1 MSIENLKT
9 HVLGRI
15 AEAGR
20 KAFGQEPEGLEI
32 GFPPD
37 LQLGHLAV
45 GCFPL
50 SRQLRRSPAEIAKTL
65 AAAVSA
71 DEVIASAAAAG
82 PYINFKLFNRV
93 FFGSAIEAIH
103 AGGDRY
109 GDGPAG
115 RGRRVMVEYLSPNT
129 NKPLHLGHLR
139 NAALGIAVSRMLAA
153 TGHRVVKSILIN
165 DRGVHICKSMLA
177 WERFGNG
184 ATPQSEGVKG
194 DHFVGKW
201 YVRYAI
207 ESEKDPALEK
217 GIQEMLQKWEA
228 GDPPTLALWKQM
240 NQWVYDGF
248 AETYRRFAMD
258 FDVFYYESDTYRLGK
273 DVIAEGLRK
282 NVFVTDE
289 RGNTV
294 YHLPEKQFGL
304 EKNGSPKKVT
314 VLRPDGTSL
323 YITQDIGTAILKVTQ
338 HLLDSSV
345 YVVGSEQEHHFK
357 CLFAMLAALGYA
369 WASNCHHLSYG
380 MVYLPEGKMKS
391 REGKVVDAD
400 DLIAGMAELAEEEI
414 RRRDPEGRLSAAEIK
429 QRAAVIGTGAIK
441 YYLLRVRP
449 TQSINFDPAESIS
462 FDGFTGPYCQYAY
475 ARIFGILEKA
485 GQRGVEDRGLDF
497 ALLGNSEEL
506 LLLKML
512 IQFPEEVASGVAE
525 YNPSRVAV
533 HVFNTA
539 KAFNQFY
546 NKHAVLQAGSSEL
559 TAARLAMIKAT
570 AAVLKRGLNLLGI
583 DVLENM

>member
-1 MSIENLKT
+1 MPIENLKA
-9 HVLGRI
+9 HIRARM
-15 AEAGR
+15 AEASR
-20 KAFGQEPEGLEI
+20 KAFGREPEGLDI

-50 SRQLRRSPAEIAKTL
+50 SKPLRRSPAEIAKTL
-65 AAAVSA
+65 AAAISA
-71 DEVIASAAAAG
+71 DEVIESADAAG
-82 PYINFKLFNRV
+82 PYINFRLAGRV
-93 FFGSAIEAIH
+93 FFGGVIEAIL
-103 AGGDRY
+103 AAGDRY
-109 GDGPAG
+109 GNVPLGQ
-115 RGRRVMVEYLSPNT
+115 GRRVMVEYLSPNT

-139 NAALGIAVSRMLAA
+139 NAALGISVSRMLAA
-153 TGHRVVKSILIN
+153 TDHRLVKSILVN

-184 ATPQSEGVKG
+184 ATPESEGVKG
-194 DHFVGKW
+194 DHFVGRW

-207 ESEKDPALEK
+207 EAEKDATLEK
-217 GIQEMLQKWEA
+217 SIQDMLKRWEE
-228 GDPPTLALWKQM
+228 GDPQTVALWKRM

-248 AETYRRFAMD
+248 AETYRRFGMD
-258 FDVFYYESDTYRLGK
+258 FDVFYYESDTYKLGR
-273 DVIAEGLRK
+273 DVIAEGLEK
-282 NVFVTDE
+282 GVFSRDE

-294 YHLPEKQFGL
+294 FHLPEQQFGL
-304 EKNGSPKKVT
+304 EKSGAPKKVT

-338 HLLDSSV
+338 HELDSSV

-357 CLFAMLAALGYA
+357 CLFAMLASLGYA

-400 DLIAGMAELAEEEI
+400 DLIAGMVELAEAEI
-414 RRRDPEGRLSAAEIK
+414 RRRDPERRLSDAEVG
-429 QRAAVIGTGAIK
+429 QRAAVIGIGAVK
-441 YYLLRVRP
+441 FYLLRVRP

-485 GQRGVEDRGLDF
+485 GRPSAGDGGLDGGR
-497 ALLGNSEEL
+497 LGNIEEL

-512 IQFPEEVASGVAE
+512 IQFPEEVASGIAE
-525 YNPSRVAV
+525 YNPSRVAA

-546 NKHAVLQAGSSEL
+546 NKHAVLQAGSHEL
-559 TAARLAMIKAT
+559 TAARLALIRAT
-570 AAVLKRGLNLLGI
+570 AVVLKRGLNLLGI

>member
-1 MSIENLKT
+1 MSIDQLKT
-9 HVLGRI
+9 HVLDRI
-15 AEAGR
+15 SEACR
-20 KAFGQEPEGLEI
+20 TAFGQAAEGMEI

-50 SRQLRRSPAEIAKTL
+50 SKQLRKSPAEIAKTL
-65 AAAVSA
+65 AAAISA
-71 DEVIASAAAAG
+71 DEVIESAAAAG
-82 PYINFKLFNRV
+82 PYINFRLANRI
-93 FFGSAIEAIH
+93 FFGGVIDAILA
-103 AGGDRY
+103 AGGRY
-109 GDGPAG
+109 GDGSVG
-115 RGRRVMVEYLSPNT
+115 SNRRVMVEYLSPNT

-139 NAALGIAVSRMLAA
+139 NAALGISVARMLEA

-184 ATPQSEGVKG
+184 ATPASEGVKG

-207 ESEKDPALEK
+207 ESEKDPTLEN
-217 GIQEMLQKWEA
+217 GIQDMLKRWEE
-228 GDPPTLALWKQM
+228 GDPQTVDCWKRM

-248 AETYRRFAMD
+248 AETYRSFGMD

-273 DVIAEGLRK
+273 DVIAEGMEK
-282 NVFVTDE
+282 GVFIRDE
-289 RGNTV
+289 RGNSV
-294 YHLPEKQFGL
+294 YPLPEKQFGL
-304 EKNGSPKKVT
+304 EKSGSPKKVT

-338 HLLDSSV
+338 HHLDSSV

-357 CLFAMLAALGYA
+357 CLFSMLAALGYA

-400 DLIAGMAELAEEEI
+400 DLIAGMVELAEEEI
-414 RRRDPEGRLSAAEIK
+414 RRRDPERKLSDGEVR

-485 GQRGVEDRGLDF
+485 GPRGSEGRGIDF
-497 ALLGNSEEL
+497 ALLGNTEEL

-525 YNPSRVAV
+525 YNPSRVAA

-546 NKHAVLQAGSSEL
+546 NKHAVLQAGSNEL
-559 TAARLAMIKAT
+559 TAARLALIKAT
-570 AAVLKRGLNLLGI
+570 AVVLKRGLNLLGI

>member
-1 MSIENLKT
+1 MSIDHLKK
-9 HVLGRI
+9 HVLDRI

-20 KAFGQEPEGLEI
+20 KAFDQAAEGVEI

-50 SRQLRRSPAEIAKTL
+50 SKQLRRSPAEIAKAL
-65 AAAVSA
+65 AAAIPA
-71 DEVIASAAAAG
+71 DEVIESAAAAG
-82 PYINFKLFNRV
+82 PYINFKLANRV
-93 FFGSAIEAIH
+93 FFGGAIGAIL
-103 AGGDRY
+103 AAGDRY
-109 GDGPAG
+109 GDAPLG
-115 RGRRVMVEYLSPNT
+115 RNRRVMVEYLSPNT

-139 NAALGIAVSRMLAA
+139 NAALGISLSRMLAA

-184 ATPQSEGVKG
+184 ATPASDGVKG

-207 ESEKDPALEK
+207 ESEKDPTLEN
-217 GIQEMLQKWEA
+217 GIQDMLKRWEE
-228 GDPPTLALWKQM
+228 GDPKTVDLWKRM

-248 AETYRRFAMD
+248 AETYRNFGMD
-258 FDVFYYESDTYRLGK
+258 FDVFYYESETYQLGK
-273 DVIAEGLRK
+273 DVIAEGMGK
-282 NVFVTDE
+282 GVFIRDE
-289 RGNTV
+289 RGNSV
-294 YHLPEKQFGL
+294 YPLPEKQFGL

-338 HLLDSSV
+338 HYLDSSV

-357 CLFAMLAALGYA
+357 CLFSMLGALGYA

-400 DLIAGMAELAEEEI
+400 DLIAGMVELAEEEI
-414 RRRDPEGRLSAAEIK
+414 RRRDPEGRLSDAEVR

-485 GQRGVEDRGLDF
+485 GQRGMEGGSADLS
-497 ALLGNSEEL
+497 LLGNIEEL

-546 NKHAVLQAGSSEL
+546 NKHAVLQAGSNEL
-559 TAARLAMIKAT
+559 TAARMALIRAT
-570 AAVLKRGLNLLGI
+570 AVVLKRGLNLLGI